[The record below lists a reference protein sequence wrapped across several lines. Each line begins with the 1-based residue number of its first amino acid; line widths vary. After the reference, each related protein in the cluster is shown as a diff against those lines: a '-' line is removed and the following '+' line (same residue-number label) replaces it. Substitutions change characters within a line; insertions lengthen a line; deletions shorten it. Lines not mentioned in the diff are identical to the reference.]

1 MTEIEMTMEPVN
13 IGADLRQAREARGVS
28 VEDVSAVL
36 KIRVGDL
43 KSLENDDFEELPAA
57 VYAIGFIRSY
67 ATYLDLNAG
76 ELINRY
82 KAAMAAQT
90 QEDAPY
96 DPQAE
101 SEQMPVAVKLA
112 IGAVVIFAVY
122 ILWLLA
128 GGASGPEAVSKSV
141 TKAVTTAVET
151 PARATTS
158 QPSKTP
164 VATRKPSVKVA
175 TKPKVAKTEAPKTAA
190 GKTAAAKTGK
200 EPAKRAL
207 DPLRTPVAVEV
218 EPIAALDAA
227 VTPGKIEIRAVRRTW
242 LRIENTEG
250 QVLLSSIVTD
260 GDSFELSLETPY
272 TLATR
277 DAGALKYVVNGQ
289 IVGSV
294 GRRSQILTARQIDRS
309 SILTLKP

>member
-141 TKAVTTAVET
+141 TKAVET

-175 TKPKVAKTEAPKTAA
+175 TKPKIARTEAA
-190 GKTAAAKTGK
+190 KTAAAKTGK

-227 VTPGKIEIRAVRRTW
+227 VTPSKIEIRAVRRTW

>member
-82 KAAMAAQT
+82 KTAMAAQT

-141 TKAVTTAVET
+141 TKAVET

-175 TKPKVAKTEAPKTAA
+175 TKPKIARTEAA
-190 GKTAAAKTGK
+190 KTAAAKTGK

-227 VTPGKIEIRAVRRTW
+227 VTPSKIEIRAVRRTW

>member
-175 TKPKVAKTEAPKTAA
+175 TKPKIARTEAA
-190 GKTAAAKTGK
+190 KTAAAKTGK